1 MITIKTHLN
10 YLEEI
15 KWLSQ
20 VIFEEILGLNYI
32 IQIHDEEDFEIIT
45 NEKEIVLE
53 NFFLKEQKKKWLKPF
68 SFKETKIQY
77 INLFDCFNK
86 KFYKDNLPVI
96 FGNPN
101 VEKFKNKYIFK
112 FDIFGTIFFYFL
124 IMKVHVLP

>member
-53 NFFLKEQKKKWLKPF
+53 NFFLKKQKKKWLKPF
-68 SFKETKIQY
+68 SFKKTKIQY
-77 INLFDCFNK
+77 INLFDYFNK
-86 KFYKDNLPVI
+86 
-96 FGNPN
+96 
-101 VEKFKNKYIFK
+101 
-112 FDIFGTIFFYFL
+112 
-124 IMKVHVLP
+124 

>member
-32 IQIHDEEDFEIIT
+32 IQIHDEEDFKIIT

-53 NFFLKEQKKKWLKPF
+53 NFFLKEQKKNGLNHSLLRKRKSNTL
-68 SFKETKIQY
+68 I
-77 INLFDCFNK
+77 
-86 KFYKDNLPVI
+86 
-96 FGNPN
+96 
-101 VEKFKNKYIFK
+101 
-112 FDIFGTIFFYFL
+112 FL
-124 IMKVHVLP
+124 IILIKSFTRIICQ